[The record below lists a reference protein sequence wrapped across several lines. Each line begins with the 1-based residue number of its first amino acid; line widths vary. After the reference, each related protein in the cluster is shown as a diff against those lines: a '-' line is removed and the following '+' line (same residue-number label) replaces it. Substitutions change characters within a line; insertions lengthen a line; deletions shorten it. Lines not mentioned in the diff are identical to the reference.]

1 MVSARGG
8 DNLFNI
14 DREHHP
20 VAFPHLDLIQAS
32 GTTYFV
38 HVGVNLA
45 VQSCHRS
52 QGRSD
57 KVTIMGGWSEGFSC
71 ALGALSISQ
80 PSSRCTSVGD
90 NKK

>member
-57 KVTIMGGWSEGFSC
+57 DVNCPVSPT
-71 ALGALSISQ
+71 AD
-80 PSSRCTSVGD
+80 SSTGLLIRG
-90 NKK
+90 